1 MSLMRRAMEYL
12 GLVGEDM
19 YDDFPQGAGRL
30 GGRPSPND
38 RAGHG
43 RGRRYDDEF
52 DDYDQESDEF
62 DGDVDDYD
70 EYDDLPPRR
79 RTDGAERRTARP
91 GAAGPSSRGVRPP
104 RTNDSGVHVRPIA
117 RGQASGRDAGNGT
130 AEAVSVRPVR
140 FDEAKDI
147 GDLLKSGQAVKMDI
161 GSADEDTAR
170 RLIDFASGLVYAS
183 EGSIDRVA
191 AGVFVLRPR
200 ASRTIR
206 I

>member
-1 MSLMRRAMEYL
+1 MRRAMEYL
-12 GLVGEDM
+12 GLGGEDP
-19 YDDFPQGAGRL
+19 YDDYPQG
-30 GGRPSPND
+30 GGRSGMRQPGNG
-38 RAGHG
+38 RGGYG
-43 RGRRYDDEF
+43 RGRRYDDEYD
-52 DDYDQESDEF
+52 DDYDQ
-62 DGDVDDYD
+62 DVDDYD
-70 EYDDLPPRR
+70 QDADEYDDYDDPPVQRR
-79 RTDGAERRTARP
+79 GDGRDRRPVRP
-91 GAAGPSSRGVRPP
+91 GSGGVPGRVARPP

-117 RGQASGRDAGNGT
+117 RGQSGVRTTGSGS
-130 AEAVSVRPVR
+130 AEAVSIRPVR
-140 FDEAKDI
+140 FEEAKDI